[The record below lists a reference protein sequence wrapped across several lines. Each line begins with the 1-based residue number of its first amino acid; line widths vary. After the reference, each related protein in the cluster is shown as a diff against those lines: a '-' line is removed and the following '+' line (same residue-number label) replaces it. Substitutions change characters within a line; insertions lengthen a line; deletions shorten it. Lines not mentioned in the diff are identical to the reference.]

1 MPQGMQGSHF
11 GTPAAA
17 ICKQGLF
24 LLPWQLAE
32 SHMTE

>member
-24 LLPWQLAE
+24 CCLGNALKA
-32 SHMTE
+32 T